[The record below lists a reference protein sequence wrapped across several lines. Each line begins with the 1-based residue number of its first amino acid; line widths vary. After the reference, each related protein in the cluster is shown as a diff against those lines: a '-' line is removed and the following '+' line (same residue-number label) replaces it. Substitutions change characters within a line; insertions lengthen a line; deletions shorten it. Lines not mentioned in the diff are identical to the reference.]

1 MMKIVY
7 EYLKNKYGHEYGFF
21 SYHQWIMLQ
30 YPYIVDEYVKFVP
43 TTIFDV
49 VQLSSI
55 LYKEISHLPSG
66 HIQITDVIIIA
77 HIVK

>member
-1 MMKIVY
+1 
-7 EYLKNKYGHEYGFF
+7 
-21 SYHQWIMLQ
+21 MLQ

-55 LYKEISHLPSG
+55 LYK
-66 HIQITDVIIIA
+66 
-77 HIVK
+77 

>member
-1 MMKIVY
+1 MNTVI
-7 EYLKNKYGHEYGFF
+7 F

-77 HIVK
+77 HIVKRIITTISLILFWY